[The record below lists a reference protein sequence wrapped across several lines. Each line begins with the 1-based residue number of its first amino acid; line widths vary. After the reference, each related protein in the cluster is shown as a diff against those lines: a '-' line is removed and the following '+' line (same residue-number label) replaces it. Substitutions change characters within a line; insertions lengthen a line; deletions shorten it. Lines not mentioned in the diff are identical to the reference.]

1 MHRLDEGGI
10 PYGTGAYPFYVTR
23 AVSGAPATHAAPT
36 TKPERTD
43 LASIALGEEL
53 LAGAEEM
60 VMPESMEYFYD
71 ELGELKS
78 AATGEGVTIAIL
90 DSGIDA
96 GRLDID
102 VLGGWNFVGNDA
114 SYEDIIGHGTLTA
127 SVVSDTAGGAD
138 IFAAKVFD
146 ENGETSSGIVADAIR
161 YAVDLG
167 AKVLAM
173 PFSLFPMSA
182 QLEAA
187 IDYAFDKGAIMI
199 ASAGNSGTEIL
210 EDSLASSDKVITVGS
225 VDNDG
230 KLSAWSNIG
239 SVVDLLAPWDVVELE
254 GEEGEAGTSLSA
266 ALVAGIAALMLED
279 DPEMTSDDV
288 LSELKSLTASLVD
301 KAEEETRK
309 DGEIG
314 GVSVDEVLSMYA
326 AMRQNRAEFT
336 GYSPKEDVQTN
347 GVEQ

>member
-1 MHRLDEGGI
+1 
-10 PYGTGAYPFYVTR
+10 V
-23 AVSGAPATHAAPT
+23 
-36 TKPERTD
+36 
-43 LASIALGEEL
+43 
-53 LAGAEEM
+53 
-60 VMPESMEYFYD
+60 
-71 ELGELKS
+71 
-78 AATGEGVTIAIL
+78 AIL

-102 VLGGWNFVGNDA
+102 VLGGWNFAGDDS
-114 SYEDIIGHGTLTA
+114 SYEDTLGHGTLTA
-127 SVVSDTAGGAD
+127 SVVTGAAEGAD

-146 ENGETSSGIVADAIR
+146 ENRETSSGIVAEAIR

-187 IDYAFDKGAIMI
+187 IDYAFDKGAVMI

-210 EDSLASSDKVITVGS
+210 EGSLASSDKVITVGS

-239 SVVDLLAPWDVVELE
+239 SAVDLLAPWDVVELE
-254 GEEGEAGTSLSA
+254 GEEDEAGTSLSA
-266 ALVAGIAALMLED
+266 ALVAGIAAIMLED
-279 DPEMTSDDV
+279 DPGMTSDDV
-288 LSELKSLTASLVD
+288 LDELRSLTSALAD
-301 KAEEETRK
+301 KAEEETKK
-309 DGEIG
+309 DSEIKG
-314 GVSVDEVLSMYA
+314 TSVDEVLAMYE

-336 GYSPKEDVQTN
+336 GLSPKEDIQTN
-347 GVEQ
+347 GMEQ